1 VLQCVAAVTA
11 LPLFSKQD
19 YVPAA
24 EQEMIT
30 KAYNFAEMAHSGQ
43 LRKSKKS
50 FFSPLP
56 PPLFIFLALASVK
69 IFFEIELSAYSFF
82 YRICIL
88 GEES

>member
-1 VLQCVAAVTA
+1 VLQCVAAVTS

-50 FFSPLP
+50 FFPPCPLP
-56 PPLFIFLALASVK
+56 FLIFPALASVNLFLK
-69 IFFEIELSAYSFF
+69 LNSAPIHSFPAF
-82 YRICIL
+82 VL
-88 GEES
+88 